1 MGKILS
7 ADHGVLNIRV
17 LGVMKDVPENT
28 HFSPDFFFSI
38 FTMPVFY
45 NANVLKSRDDNI
57 FYTYIRLSPDA
68 LPSALEQ
75 KLPLFIDK
83 YTRQPENAGGST
95 LEPSLQAVT
104 DVHLYSHLENELGAN
119 SDIAYIYILS
129 SVALFMLLIACI
141 NFMNMATARAAGR
154 AREVGL
160 RKVIGANRLQLIR
173 QFLGES
179 ILISVF
185 ALFLAAALVQMV
197 IPVFNT
203 FADKDLTLAFNESGL
218 ILGLVGITLFVGIVS
233 GVLSLRLPT
242 GRRVKR
248 IREDRRGACR
258 TQKNPGRGTVR
269 HFYYPDYRHSGR
281 VRPTGLCSQQTVGIR

>member
-7 ADHGVLNIRV
+7 ADDGVLNIRV
-17 LGVMKDVPENT
+17 MGVMKDVPGNIQ
-28 HFSPDFFFSI
+28 FSPDFFFSMA
-38 FTMPVFY
+38 TMPVFY
-45 NANVLKSRDDNI
+45 NANVLKSWDDNI
-57 FYTYIRLSPDA
+57 FYTYMRLSPDA

-75 KLPLFIDK
+75 KLPFFIDK
-83 YTRQPENAGGST
+83 YTRQPGNAGGGT

-104 DVHLYSHLENELGAN
+104 DIHLYSHLKNELDAN
-119 SDIAYIYILS
+119 PAIAYIYILS

-141 NFMNMATARAAGR
+141 NFMNMATARSAGR

-160 RKVIGANRLQLIR
+160 RKVVGANRLQLIR

-185 ALFLAAALVQMV
+185 ALFLAVALVPMV

-218 ILGLVGITLFVGIVS
+218 ILDLVGFTLFVGIVS
-233 GVLSLRLPT
+233 GSYPAFFLSGFQPGAVLKESVSTKWRSLALVGPHRK
-242 GRRVKR
+242 RRSE
-248 IREDRRGACR
+248 IAS
-258 TQKNPGRGTVR
+258 P
-269 HFYYPDYRHSGR
+269 
-281 VRPTGLCSQQTVGIR
+281 SQAANGSSSSA

>member
-7 ADHGVLNIRV
+7 ADDGVLNIRV
-17 LGVMKDVPENT
+17 MGVMKDVPGNIQ
-28 HFSPDFFFSI
+28 FSPDFFFSMA
-38 FTMPVFY
+38 TMPVFY
-45 NANVLKSRDDNI
+45 NANVLKSWDDNI
-57 FYTYIRLSPDA
+57 FYTYMRLSPDA

-75 KLPLFIDK
+75 KLPFFIDK

-104 DVHLYSHLENELGAN
+104 DIHLYSHLKNELDAN
-119 SDIAYIYILS
+119 PAIAYIYILS

-141 NFMNMATARAAGR
+141 NFMNMATARSAGR

-160 RKVIGANRLQLIR
+160 RKVVGANRLQLIR

-185 ALFLAAALVQMV
+185 ALFLAVALVPMV

-218 ILGLVGITLFVGIVS
+218 ILDLVGFTLFVGIVS
-233 GVLSLRLPT
+233 GSYPAFFLSGFQPGAVLKESVSTKWRSLALVGPHRK
-242 GRRVKR
+242 RRSE
-248 IREDRRGACR
+248 IAS
-258 TQKNPGRGTVR
+258 P
-269 HFYYPDYRHSGR
+269 
-281 VRPTGLCSQQTVGIR
+281 SQAANGSSSSA